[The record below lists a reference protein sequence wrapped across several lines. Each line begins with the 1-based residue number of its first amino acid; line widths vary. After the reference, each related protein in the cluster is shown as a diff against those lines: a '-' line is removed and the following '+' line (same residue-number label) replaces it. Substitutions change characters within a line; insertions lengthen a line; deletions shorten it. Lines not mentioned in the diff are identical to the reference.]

1 MLHSKEGAAAAAAE
15 EWKRRGRRCCY
26 GTIDARYLRKK
37 DGRSGAEG
45 RESRFLSR
53 CSVALSPEK
62 GERLTGQQRRRFV
75 TVASPSSSSS
85 SLYPRVES
93 HTRHPLDSGA
103 GGQGQLRSQRESHSF
118 LPGGEALQFKGV
130 ARKFECSVVI
140 SRIASQSGDAG
151 VLMLKK
157 NSMAAARAI
166 RGSPDNVH
174 MASTKVRFYFS
185 AFCLTPCLC
194 TSESAC
200 LRPSSRRLEVI

>member
-1 MLHSKEGAAAAAAE
+1 MRGTRAETRERGGACLSLSVTAKWIQRGGRREKDGEGEGEDGNENGGGGVTEMFRRQTMDAPFVRSFVRHSLARKETRGMLHSKEGAAAAAAE

-62 GERLTGQQRRRFV
+62 RERLTGQQRRRFV

-85 SLYPRVES
+85 LYPRDES

-103 GGQGQLRSQRESHSF
+103 GGQGQLRSQRESRSF
-118 LPGGEALQFKGV
+118 LPGGEVLF
-130 ARKFECSVVI
+130 
-140 SRIASQSGDAG
+140 DA
-151 VLMLKK
+151 MPP
-157 NSMAAARAI
+157 I
-166 RGSPDNVH
+166 
-174 MASTKVRFYFS
+174 
-185 AFCLTPCLC
+185 
-194 TSESAC
+194 
-200 LRPSSRRLEVI
+200 